1 MMEKKELT
9 QDEQNVLSCLV
20 LIDEY
25 VKQNNISDNCDK
37 TSLYDQFTQIFDGM
51 GENGDVEQQHVFYKS
66 LVSLNE
72 KKYIVFEDCS
82 YTFDDGD
89 DPTYKFGAL
98 EIREK
103 GADYVHKYMKL
114 DTEKLEVTTRKIP
127 VLNLQ
132 DLENLCKK
140 INGNEIFKFI
150 TSLLP

>member
-1 MMEKKELT
+1 MEKKELT

-51 GENGDVEQQHVFYKS
+51 GENGDAEQQRVFYKS

-98 EIREK
+98 EIGEK

-114 DTEKLEVTTRKIP
+114 NTEKLEVTTRKIP
-127 VLNLQ
+127 VLKLQ